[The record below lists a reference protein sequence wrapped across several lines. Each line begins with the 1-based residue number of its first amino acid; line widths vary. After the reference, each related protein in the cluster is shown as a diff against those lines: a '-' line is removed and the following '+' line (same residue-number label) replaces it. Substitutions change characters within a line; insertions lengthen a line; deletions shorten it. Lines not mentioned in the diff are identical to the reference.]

1 MKIKEKII
9 SNKDGIVIFIVL
21 VLVGI
26 FSRLLPHPANFTP
39 LAALAL
45 FGGYY
50 FKKEGKIILPLLALF
65 LSDCFLGFYDLKLMV
80 VVYFCFFL
88 NVILG
93 SYLGNKKILGKA
105 AGLSVVGS
113 IIFFI
118 FTNFAVWVFGGWYPH
133 TAQGLAT
140 CFYLA
145 LPFFRNT
152 LLGDL
157 FFTFSLFGVYQL
169 AVNYARA
176 NNRNWLAINHH
187 GNN

>member
-9 SNKDGIVIFIVL
+9 SNQGGVAVFVALVVVGIV
-21 VLVGI
+21 
-26 FSRLLPHPANFTP
+26 SRLLPHPANFTP

-50 FKKEGKIILPLLALF
+50 FKREGKIILPLLALF
-65 LSDCFLGFYDLKLMV
+65 VSDCFLGFYDLKLML

-88 NVILG
+88 NVMLG
-93 SYLGNKKILGKA
+93 SYLGDKKILGKA
-105 AGLSVVGS
+105 VGFSVVGS
-113 IIFFI
+113 IIFFLA
-118 FTNFAVWVFGGWYPH
+118 TNFAVWAFGSWYPH
-133 TAQGLAT
+133 TASGLVA

-145 LPFFRNT
+145 IPFFRNT

-157 FFTFSLFGVYQL
+157 FFTCSLFGAYQL
-169 AVNYARA
+169 VSNYVQTDHC
-176 NNRNWLAINHH
+176 NRLAINRH

>member
-1 MKIKEKII
+1 MKIKEAII
-9 SNKDGIVIFIVL
+9 SNKYNIIIFVALIFI
-21 VLVGI
+21 GI
-26 FSRLLPHPANFTP
+26 IGRLFPHPANFTP

-65 LSDCFLGFYDLKLMV
+65 ISDCFLGFYDLRLML

-93 SYLGNKKILGKA
+93 SYLGSKKILGKA
-105 AGLSVVGS
+105 AAFSVVGS

-118 FTNFAVWVFGGWYPH
+118 ATNFAVWAFGSWYPH
-133 TAQGLAT
+133 TAPGLAT

-157 FFTFSLFGVYQL
+157 FFSVSLFNL
-169 AVNYARA
+169 
-176 NNRNWLAINHH
+176 LL
-187 GNN
+187 

>member
-9 SNKDGIVIFIVL
+9 SNKNSIVIFIAL
-21 VLVGI
+21 ILIGI
-26 FSRLLPHPANFTP
+26 ISRLLPHPANFTP
-39 LAALAL
+39 LAAVAL

-50 FKKEGKIILPLLALF
+50 FKREGKIILPLLALF
-65 LSDCFLGFYDLKLMV
+65 ISDCFIGFYDLKLML

-105 AGLSVVGS
+105 AGFSVIGS
-113 IIFFI
+113 IVFFI
-118 FTNFAVWVFGGWYPH
+118 ATNFAVWVFGGWYPH
-133 TAQGLAT
+133 TAAGLAA

-157 FFTFSLFGVYQL
+157 FFTFSLFGAYQFV
-169 AVNYARA
+169 VNYAHA
-176 NNRNWLAINHH
+176 NNHNLLAANRHE
-187 GNN
+187 NN

>member
-9 SNKDGIVIFIVL
+9 SNKGSIVIFIAL
-21 VLVGI
+21 ILVGI
-26 FSRLLPHPANFTP
+26 ISRLLPHPANFTP
-39 LAALAL
+39 MAALAL

-65 LSDCFLGFYDLKLMV
+65 ISDCFLGFYDLKLML

-105 AGLSVVGS
+105 AILSVVGS
-113 IIFFI
+113 IIFFVA
-118 FTNFAVWVFGGWYPH
+118 TNFAVWAFGNWYPH
-133 TAQGLAT
+133 TASGLVA

-145 LPFFRNT
+145 IPFFRNT

-157 FFTFSLFGVYQL
+157 FFTFSLFSAYQL
-169 AVNYARA
+169 ISNYVHADRY
-176 NNRNWLAINHH
+176 NRLVID
-187 GNN
+187 